1 MIELTLNDMSCGHC
15 SGVVTKTVKALDANA
30 TVQID
35 LASKKV
41 KIDTLADAAAVRTAL
56 TEAGYAP
63 G

>member
-35 LASKKV
+35 LASKKA

>member
-41 KIDTLADAAAVRTAL
+41 KIDTLTDAAAVRTAL

>member
-41 KIDTLADAAAVRTAL
+41 KIDTRADAAAVITAL
-56 TEAGYAP
+56 TEAG
-63 G
+63 